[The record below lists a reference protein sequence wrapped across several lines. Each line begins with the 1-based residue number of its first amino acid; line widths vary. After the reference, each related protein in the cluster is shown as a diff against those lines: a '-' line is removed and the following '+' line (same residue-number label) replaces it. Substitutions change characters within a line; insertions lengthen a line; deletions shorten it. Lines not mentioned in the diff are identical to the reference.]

1 MTLLK
6 MIWKR
11 HVLQENVEIPDN
23 TAKWLF

>member
-11 HVLQENVEIPDN
+11 RFQQGNMEIPVN